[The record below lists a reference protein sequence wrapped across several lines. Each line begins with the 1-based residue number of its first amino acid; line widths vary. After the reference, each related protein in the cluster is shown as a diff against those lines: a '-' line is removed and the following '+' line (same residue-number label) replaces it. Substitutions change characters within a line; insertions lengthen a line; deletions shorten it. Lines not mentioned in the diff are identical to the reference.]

1 VNLNPEIYPRILRPA
16 FMCAGLA
23 AYVLFAWQLLQGSLL
38 HDGQLYGDDT
48 LLVLLIGVWSAGFVA
63 LMLGREQVSHIVK
76 IDEDTLVLC
85 RALWCNLGAVCVAVL
100 VPGAL
105 RLLLLIAPL
114 FGLAYAAVHLA
125 RDKVVLV
132 AVCTAVFY
140 GMGVAYVA
148 SYSQVDVEFEVIIGL
163 AFGGL
168 LSGVLILAGEMQI
181 LRNELLERNRGLRE
195 AMERLQDM
203 ALKDDLTGLHN
214 RRFVMEALARQK
226 AMADRGQQNF
236 TLCYADLDHFKLIN
250 DRFGHAVG
258 DAALRQFAKL
268 AESVVRNIDYVAR
281 FGGEEFLL
289 VLVDADATT
298 ATRVARRLADHTR
311 NMTVPGADLDF
322 AITVS
327 VGIAS
332 YHCGERVDDVISR
345 ADRALYDAKHA
356 GRDRV
361 MLAGVTV

>member
-1 VNLNPEIYPRILRPA
+1 VNLNAEIYPRFVRPV
-16 FMCAGLA
+16 FMFAGLA
-23 AYVLFAWQLLQGSLL
+23 AFVLFAWQLISGPLLQ
-38 HDGQLYGDDT
+38 DGYLYADVT

-63 LMLGREQVSHIVK
+63 LMLGREQLAHIVK
-76 IDEDTLVLC
+76 LDEDELVLC

-100 VPGAL
+100 VPGAS
-105 RLLLLIAPL
+105 RLWLLVAPL

-125 RDKVVLV
+125 REKVVLI

-140 GMGVAYVA
+140 GLGVAYVA
-148 SYSQVDVEFEVIIGL
+148 SYGQVDTEFEVITGL
-163 AFGGL
+163 AFAGL
-168 LSGVLILAGEMQI
+168 IGGVLILAGEMQI
-181 LRNELLERNRGLRE
+181 LRNELLDRNRGLRE

-226 AMADRGQQNF
+226 ALADREQQAF
-236 TLCYADLDHFKLIN
+236 TLCYADLDHFKIIN
-250 DRFGHAVG
+250 DRFGHAAG

-268 AESVVRNIDYVAR
+268 AESVVRNVDYVAR

-289 VLVDADATT
+289 VLVGANEAT
-298 ATRVARRLADHTR
+298 AARVARRLADHTR
-311 NMTVPGADLDF
+311 DMTVPGADLDF

-332 YHCGERVDDVISR
+332 YRLGERVDDVISR
-345 ADRALYDAKHA
+345 ADRALYDAKRA

-361 MLAGVTV
+361 MLAQGTA